1 MTIYSISIITSTG
14 FPYYHKDIK
23 NLPDGIKL
31 YQRFFDFTEIT
42 DRSYNPNDTAFEL
55 NAGLVSALF
64 GFAKNLNKDIRTLEF
79 KSLDRENNEKFLEE
93 KKKYKGD
100 VLITA
105 QTETYL
111 LHKSVK
117 EKIDLIYNSII
128 SDKIPLDSAD
138 IINEDEEKKIIDI
151 LTNTSAR
158 NRVYNNQT
166 KIQILADKLLTEM
179 GRYGLFNIIITSFD
193 LSPIAILGDKYTYK
207 DIEIILRNLGDI
219 PEIDAFEWK
228 HRQGFYKGAQVWV
241 YIINSGIG
249 VTVENQLFE
258 PYFFLLITS
267 PESYLAEFPAKLT
280 REFNQILD

>member
-14 FPYYHKDIK
+14 YPYYHKEIK
-23 NLPDGIKL
+23 DLPDGIKL
-31 YQRFFDFTEIT
+31 YQRFFDFTEST

-100 VLITA
+100 ALITA

-117 EKIDLIYNSII
+117 EKINLIYKSII
-128 SDKIPLDSAD
+128 SHKIPLDSAD
-138 IINEDEEKKIIDI
+138 IINEDEGKKIIDI
-151 LTNTSAR
+151 LTDTSAR

-179 GRYGLFNIIITSFD
+179 GQYGLFNIIITSFD
-193 LSPIAILGDKYTYK
+193 LSPIAIFGDKYTYK
-207 DIEIILRNLGDI
+207 DMEIILRNLGDI
-219 PEIDAFEWK
+219 PEIDTFEWK

-241 YIINSGIG
+241 FIINSGIG

-258 PYFFLLITS
+258 PYFFLLITG